1 MAKDFNTILSE
12 AQQIKN
18 EIIEGAN
25 TALRT
30 GTCLEDIVQRAEYD
44 EANKVDVVYGKGL
57 STNDYTTTEKNKLA
71 GIAADANNYVHP
83 ATHSAD
89 ILTNGT
95 TNKVYTATEQTKLAG
110 IATGAEVNVQSDWN
124 AVSGDALILNK
135 PTTINGYGI
144 TDTYTRTEVNTSLSG
159 KEPTITAGLTSQYWR
174 GDKSWQTLNKSTVG
188 LNNVENTALSTWNGS
203 SNINQVGTI

>member
-1 MAKDFNTILSE
+1 MGFCLSFS
-12 AQQIKN
+12 N
-18 EIIEGAN
+18 
-25 TALRT
+25 
-30 GTCLEDIVQRAEYD
+30 
-44 EANKVDVVYGKGL
+44 VDVVGKGL
-57 STNDYTTTEKNKLA
+57 STNDYTTEKNKLA
-71 GIAADANNYVHP
+71 GIAENANNYVHP

-144 TDTYTRTEVNTSLSG
+144 TDAYTKTEVDTKLSSVYKYKG
-159 KEPTITAGLTSQYWR
+159 IVPNICR
-174 GDKSWQTLNKSTVG
+174 ST
-188 LNNVENTALSTWNGS
+188 
-203 SNINQVGTI
+203 